1 MANFG
6 SNYYI
11 EAGDIVLRRRLGWR
25 EEDYKATDRE
35 REQQQ
40 RINTAF
46 LTFLWFTVYSP
57 I

>member
-1 MANFG
+1 MTNFG

-11 EAGDIVLRRRLGWR
+11 AAGEKKTTELL
-25 EEDYKATDRE
+25 TE

-40 RINTAF
+40 RINTAL
-46 LTFLWFTVYSP
+46 LTFLWFTVDSP

>member
-1 MANFG
+1 MTKFG
-6 SNYYI
+6 SNYYYI
-11 EAGDIVLRRRLGWR
+11 EVGEKKTTKLQ
-25 EEDYKATDRE
+25 TQ

-46 LTFLWFTVYSP
+46 LTFLWFKVYSP

>member
-1 MANFG
+1 MTKFG

-11 EAGDIVLRRRLGWR
+11 EV
-25 EEDYKATDRE
+25 EEKKTTKLQTE

-46 LTFLWFTVYSP
+46 VTFLWFTVYSP
-57 I
+57 F

>member
-1 MANFG
+1 MTKFG

-11 EAGDIVLRRRLGWR
+11 EVGEKKTTKLQ
-25 EEDYKATDRE
+25 TE